1 MDKFAT
7 VPAGALVQP
16 QSFTL
21 HVPEQDIADFK
32 ALLRLSKIGP
42 RTYENGISRYGVTRD
57 WLAHAKETW
66 LNSFKWRSHEEHINS
81 FPNFKTS
88 VEDLALG
95 RSGIHFAALF
105 SKNND
110 AIPVIFMHGWP
121 GEQDLHELSS

>member
-66 LNSFKWRSHEEHINS
+66 LNSFNWRSHEEHINS
-81 FPNFKTS
+81 FPNFKPS
-88 VEDLALG
+88 VEDPALG

-105 SKNND
+105 SQKND